1 MKKKLTRV
9 VKMKA
14 ILLMIG
20 IFLILIISFLIIFLM
35 TADRAGNAE
44 ALLPENSIEYIGTN
58 KDNTYNQLFI

>member
-1 MKKKLTRV
+1 
-9 VKMKA
+9 MKA

-44 ALLPENSIEYIGTN
+44 ALLPENSIEFAGVD
-58 KDNTYNQLFI
+58 KESVYNQMFI

>member
-44 ALLPENSIEYIGTN
+44 ALLPENSIEYMGTN

>member
-1 MKKKLTRV
+1 
-9 VKMKA
+9 MKA